1 MTIEA
6 FDEILKKQK
15 KSRFNVKL
23 LLINNY
29 DLTSSIK
36 QIFDKNNFRFKDL
49 REFQNGNVDQWFGP
63 SKLNRIIENIT
74 EPTVLF
80 SVSEVVRFY
89 NDEDFKSFFTHI
101 FAIENK
107 GYDVYIPIFG
117 LESRFLSDFYNNFYR
132 RDEFDFFY
140 KIDSEYK
147 KITLHVVNFDISYP
161 NRLDTIS
168 DWLFFYNNPTNNL
181 ICSPRPLV
189 ERISNQS
196 NDDLIT
202 INNILNEK
210 DFLEKYLEKSFPIA
224 YNKHDRELWQKLIE
238 DLKNSSLKEL
248 VQKELNLNQLSPIE
262 ILTKVCSRANRYL
275 KWLLKGYA
283 LEYLNDDSYFTTI
296 LKNANIDEPLIDKV
310 WFQIF
315 DNFNLNHIEERFEIL
330 YSFYQNS
337 KPKPKIEE
345 KLHNLLSKA
354 QTPESFITGIT
365 TIEKEFIIKLFNE
378 NKLSIVQLE
387 KFYPDLIDYLN
398 DVQFENNINWVREY
412 FKEYKISKLKHQPT
426 KKMNE
431 LLRQHNG
438 SKELFFKWYEDLNFK
453 ELYHFNDL
461 SNYKKLWIDGL
472 GIEWVGLIKSHIESN
487 YDYRVEC
494 FLSKS
499 KLPTKTE
506 CNRFKD
512 ITKIETLDEYI
523 HKQTSYKHPLN
534 LIQEIEIIKDII
546 HQNID
551 DDLLIVSD
559 HGFSA
564 FCSFKS
570 KTNSFS
576 NDDHEGR
583 CAKIDTLIEDV
594 NYFSHDFD
602 CGRYLVAL
610 NHNSLNHKTRR
621 EAHGG
626 ATPEEVIVPIIK
638 ISKKTT
644 NKMQQEVKQPIKE
657 TKGFVEEELF

>member
-1 MTIEA
+1 MTLKA
-6 FDEILKKQK
+6 FDEIIKKCE
-15 KSRFNVKL
+15 KSRFNIKL

-36 QIFDKNNFRFKDL
+36 QIFDKNNFKIQDL
-49 REFQNGNVDQWFGP
+49 REFQKNDDEWFGT
-63 SKLNRIIENIT
+63 SKLTRIIENIT
-74 EPTVLF
+74 GPTILF
-80 SVSEVVRFY
+80 SVSEVIRFY
-89 NDEDFKSFFTHI
+89 NDEDFKSFFNHI

-117 LESRFLSDFYNNFYR
+117 LESRFLSDFYNSFYR

-147 KITLHVVNFDISYP
+147 KITLHVVNFNISYP

-168 DWLFFYNNPTNNL
+168 DWLFFYNNPANNL

-189 ERISNQS
+189 ERICNQS

-210 DFLEKYLEKSFPIA
+210 DFLEKYLEKSFPID
-224 YNKHDRELWQKLIE
+224 YNEHDRELWQKLIE
-238 DLKNSSLKEL
+238 DLKHSSLKEL
-248 VQKELNLNQLSPIE
+248 VQRELNLNQLSPIE

-275 KWLLKGYA
+275 KWVLKGYA

-310 WFQIF
+310 WFHIF
-315 DNFNLNHIEERFEIL
+315 DNFNLNHIDERFEIL
-330 YSFYQNS
+330 SSFYQNS

-345 KLHNLLSKA
+345 ILHIFLSNT

-365 TIEKEFIIKLFNE
+365 TIEKELIINLFNE
-378 NKLSIVQLE
+378 NKLSLVQLE
-387 KFYPDLIDYLN
+387 KFYPDLIAYLN
-398 DVQFENNINWVREY
+398 DIKFENNINWIKEY
-412 FKEYKISKLKHQPT
+412 FKEYKFSKLKHQPT
-426 KKMNE
+426 EKLNE
-431 LLRQHNG
+431 LLRQQNG
-438 SKELFFKWYEDLNFK
+438 SKELFFQWYEDLNFK

-461 SNYKKLWIDGL
+461 SSYKKLWIDGL
-472 GIEWVGLIKSHIESN
+472 GIEWVGLIQSYIESN

-512 ITKIETLDEYI
+512 VVKIETLDEYI

-534 LIQEIEIIKDII
+534 LIQEIEIIKEII

-551 DDLLIVSD
+551 EDLLILSD

-564 FCSFKS
+564 FCSFKF
-570 KTNSFS
+570 KTNSF
-576 NDDHEGR
+576 NNVDHEGR

-610 NHNSLNHKTRR
+610 NHNSLENKTRR

-626 ATPEEVIVPIIK
+626 ATPEEVIIPIIK
-638 ISKKTT
+638 ISKKTI
-644 NKMQQEVKQPIKE
+644 NKIQQEVKKPVKE

>member
-1 MTIEA
+1 MTLEA
-6 FDEILKKQK
+6 FDEILKKRE

-49 REFQNGNVDQWFGP
+49 REFQNDNVNQWFGP
-63 SKLNRIIENIT
+63 LKLNRIIENIT

-89 NDEDFKSFFTHI
+89 NDEDFESFFKRI

-107 GYDVYIPIFG
+107 GYDIYIPIFG

-132 RDEFDFFY
+132 RDEFDFFH

-224 YNKHDRELWQKLIE
+224 YNEHDRELWQKLIK
-238 DLKNSSLKEL
+238 DLHNSSLKEL
-248 VQKELNLNQLSPIE
+248 VQRELNLNQLSPIE

-310 WFQIF
+310 WFHIF
-315 DNFNLNHIEERFEIL
+315 DNFNLNHIDERFEIL
-330 YSFYQNS
+330 SSFYQNS

-345 KLHNLLSKA
+345 KLHNLLSNA

-365 TIEKEFIIKLFNE
+365 AIEKDLIIKLFNE

-387 KFYPDLIDYLN
+387 KFYPDLIAYLN
-398 DVQFENNINWVREY
+398 DIEFENNINWVKEY

-426 KKMNE
+426 EKLNE
-431 LLRQHNG
+431 LLRQQNG

-472 GIEWVGLIKSHIESN
+472 GIEWAGLIKSYIESN

-551 DDLLIVSD
+551 EDLLIVSD

-644 NKMQQEVKQPIKE
+644 NKIQQEVKKPIKE
-657 TKGFVEEELF
+657 SKGFVEEELF

>member
-1 MTIEA
+1 MTVEA
-6 FDEILKKQK
+6 IDSILKKREN
-15 KSRFNVKL
+15 SRFNVKL
-23 LLINNY
+23 LLVNNY

-36 QIFDKNNFRFKDL
+36 QIFDKNNFKIKDL
-49 REFQNGNVDQWFGP
+49 REFQNNNTNQWFGP
-63 SKLNRIIENIT
+63 SKLSRIVENIT
-74 EPTVLF
+74 EPTILF

-89 NDEDFKSFFTHI
+89 NDDDFRSFFTAI

-107 GYDVYIPIFG
+107 GFDIYIPIFG
-117 LESRFLSDFYNNFYR
+117 LESRFLNNFYNSFYR
-132 RDEFDFFY
+132 KDEFDFFY

-147 KITLHVVNFDISYP
+147 KITLYIVNFDLSYP

-168 DWLFFYNNPTNNL
+168 DWLSFYNNPTNNL

-189 ERISNQS
+189 ERISNHF

-202 INNILNEK
+202 IKNISNEK
-210 DFLEKYLEKSFPIA
+210 DFLEKYLEKSFPID
-224 YNKHDRELWQKLIE
+224 YDENERELWQKLIE
-238 DLKNSSLKEL
+238 DLKNSSLKEI
-248 VQKELNLNQLSPIE
+248 VQRELNLNQLSSIE
-262 ILTKVCSRANRYL
+262 ILTKVCNHPNRYL

-283 LEYLNDDSYFTTI
+283 LEYLNDDSYFTAI

-310 WFQIF
+310 WFHVF
-315 DNFNLNHIEERFEIL
+315 DNFKLSYIDERFELLIN
-330 YSFYQNS
+330 FYQNK
-337 KPKPKIEE
+337 KPELKIEE
-345 KLHNLLSKA
+345 KLKNLLSNV
-354 QTPESFITGIT
+354 EMSERFLIGIT
-365 TIEKEFIIKLFNE
+365 TVEKELIIKLFNE
-378 NKLSIVQLE
+378 NKLSITHLE
-387 KFYPDLIDYLN
+387 KFYPDLVAYLN
-398 DVQFENNINWVREY
+398 DIEFENSIEWVREY
-412 FKEYKISKLKHQPT
+412 FKEYKISRIKHQPT
-426 KKMNE
+426 ERLDE
-431 LLRQHNG
+431 LLKEKNG
-438 SKELFFKWYEDLNFK
+438 SKEQFFGWYEDLNFK

-461 SNYKKLWIDGL
+461 NNYKKVWIDGL

-487 YDYRVEC
+487 YDYRVEY

-506 CNRFKD
+506 CNRFEN
-512 ITKIETLDEYI
+512 IVRIGTLDEYI

-534 LIQEIEIIKDII
+534 LIEEIEIIKGII
-546 HQNID
+546 DQHISE
-551 DDLLIVSD
+551 DLLIVSD

-564 FCSFKS
+564 FCSFKP
-570 KTNSFS
+570 KTNSFD

-594 NYFSHDFD
+594 NYFSHDFN

-626 ATPEEVIVPIIK
+626 VTPEEVIVPIIK

-644 NKMQQEVKQPIKE
+644 NKTEREIKQPIKE

>member
-1 MTIEA
+1 MTLEA
-6 FDEILKKQK
+6 FDEILKKRE

-49 REFQNGNVDQWFGP
+49 REFQNDNVDQWFGP

-89 NDEDFKSFFTHI
+89 NDEDFESFFKRI

-107 GYDVYIPIFG
+107 GYDIYIPIFG

-132 RDEFDFFY
+132 RDEFDFFH

-224 YNKHDRELWQKLIE
+224 YNEHDRELWQKLIE
-238 DLKNSSLKEL
+238 DLQNSSLKEL
-248 VQKELNLNQLSPIE
+248 VQRELNLNQLSPIE
-262 ILTKVCSRANRYL
+262 ILTKVCKQSNRYV

-283 LEYLNDDSYFTTI
+283 LEHLNDDSYFTTI
-296 LKNANIDEPLIDKV
+296 LKNVNIDEPLIDKV
-310 WFQIF
+310 WFHIF
-315 DNFNLNHIEERFEIL
+315 DNFNLNHIDERFEIL
-330 YSFYQNS
+330 SSFYQSS
-337 KPKPKIEE
+337 KPKSKIEE
-345 KLHNLLSKA
+345 KLHNLLSSA
-354 QTPESFITGIT
+354 QSPESFITGIT
-365 TIEKEFIIKLFNE
+365 AIEKDLIIKLFNE

-387 KFYPDLIDYLN
+387 KFYPDLIAYLN
-398 DVQFENNINWVREY
+398 DIEFENNINWVKEY
-412 FKEYKISKLKHQPT
+412 FKEYKFSKLKHQPT
-426 KKMNE
+426 EKLNE
-431 LLRQHNG
+431 LLRQQNG

-461 SNYKKLWIDGL
+461 SNYKKLWVDGL
-472 GIEWVGLIKSHIESN
+472 GIEWVGLIKSYIESN

-512 ITKIETLDEYI
+512 IAKIETLDEYI

-551 DDLLIVSD
+551 EDLLIVSD

-583 CAKIDTLIEDV
+583 CAKIDALIEDV

-644 NKMQQEVKQPIKE
+644 NKIQQEVKQPIKE

>member
-6 FDEILKKQK
+6 IESILKKHE

-36 QIFDKNNFRFKDL
+36 QIFDKNNFKIKDL
-49 REFQNGNVDQWFGP
+49 RDFQNNNVNQWFGP
-63 SKLNRIIENIT
+63 SKLNCIIKDIT

-89 NDEDFKSFFTHI
+89 NDEDFKSFFTYI
-101 FAIENK
+101 FAIENRD
-107 GYDVYIPIFG
+107 YDVYIPIFG
-117 LESRFLSDFYNNFYR
+117 LESRFLSDFYNNFYK
-132 RDEFDFFY
+132 RDEFDFFH

-189 ERISNQS
+189 ERICNQS
-196 NDDLIT
+196 NDNLIT

-224 YNKHDRELWQKLIE
+224 YNEHDRELWQKLIE

-248 VQKELNLNQLSPIE
+248 VQRELNLNQLSPIE
-262 ILTKVCSRANRYL
+262 ILTKVCHQPNRYL

-283 LEYLNDDSYFTTI
+283 LEYLNDDSYFATI

-310 WFQIF
+310 WFHIF
-315 DNFNLNHIEERFEIL
+315 DSFNLHHIDERFEIL
-330 YSFYQNS
+330 SSFYQSS

-345 KLHNLLSKA
+345 KLHNLLSNT

-365 TIEKEFIIKLFNE
+365 VIEKDLIIKLFNE
-378 NKLSIVQLE
+378 NKLSILQLE
-387 KFYPDLIDYLN
+387 KFYPDLIAYLN
-398 DVQFENNINWVREY
+398 DVEFENNINWIKEY

-426 KKMNE
+426 EKLNE
-431 LLRQHNG
+431 LLRQKNS

-461 SNYKKLWIDGL
+461 SNYKKLWVDGL
-472 GIEWVGLIKSHIESN
+472 GIEWVGFIKSYIESN
-487 YDYRVEC
+487 SDYRVEC

-506 CNRFKD
+506 CNKFKD

-551 DDLLIVSD
+551 EDLLIVSD

-602 CGRYLVAL
+602 CGRYLIAL

-638 ISKKTT
+638 ITKNVLKISASVQI
-644 NKMQQEVKQPIKE
+644 NK
-657 TKGFVEEELF
+657 TKGFIEEDLF